1 MKTDPF
7 NWIDSLVAPI
17 PLVGQ
22 IWADALYTAIGL
34 ADALNLQ
41 HFNGENAPVPPAQNI
56 VELKSGATISPAP
69 MREAA

>member
-41 HFNGENAPVPPAQNI
+41 HFNGENAPVPTAENIVALRAAATPAQ
-56 VELKSGATISPAP
+56 ATL
-69 MREAA
+69 REAA